1 MSPTDLPPPRE
12 QSAPSSPPEDAHP
25 PVPTVGASIIWL
37 CAFLLLSV
45 VAIFLYLMGFGIYL
59 GVQAAAEGLAAPEG
73 AAMEAIIST
82 HLSSPQGMGASYIL
96 QALVIIPFVLMASN
110 FKHQPWQQTLALR
123 PFHRNWLYY
132 WGIVLAIYMVV
143 QHVLQFIFTVEVSE
157 FLQQLASS
165 KSFLAFIAIAI
176 FAPVLEELVFRGYLF
191 AAWRQTRLGLSG
203 TLVLTSSIFT
213 ALHIGQYG
221 VLLLIILFI
230 FSIILG
236 LARERTGS
244 LWVPIILH
252 ALNNVISGVTIIYFG
267 WL

>member
-1 MSPTDLPPPRE
+1 MSPTDLPPSRE
-12 QSAPSSPPEDAHP
+12 QPLPPQQPQVRHQ
-25 PVPTVGASIIWL
+25 PVPTVGSSIIWL

-59 GVQAAAEGLAAPEG
+59 GVQAAADSQAVPEG
-73 AAMEAIIST
+73 AAMEALINS
-82 HLSSPQGMGASYIL
+82 HLVSPQGMGASYIF
-96 QALVIIPFVLMASN
+96 QALVIIPFVLIASN

-123 PFHRNWLYY
+123 PFHRNWLHY
-132 WGIVLAIYMVV
+132 WLIVLAVYMVV
-143 QHVLQFIFTVEVSE
+143 QHVLQLIFTVDVSE
-157 FLQQLASS
+157 FLQQLANS
-165 KSFLAFIAIAI
+165 KSLLAFIAIAI

-221 VLLLIILFI
+221 ILLLMILFV

>member
-1 MSPTDLPPPRE
+1 MSPTDLPPSRERPLPPPRP
-12 QSAPSSPPEDAHP
+12 QVADQ
-25 PVPTVGASIIWL
+25 PVPAVGASIIWL
-37 CAFLLLSV
+37 CSFLLLSV
-45 VAIFLYLMGFGIYL
+45 VAVFLYLMGFGIYL
-59 GVQAAAEGLAAPEG
+59 GVQAAADSQAVPEG
-73 AAMEAIIST
+73 AAMEALING
-82 HLSSPQGMGASYIL
+82 HLASPHGMGASYIF
-96 QALVIIPFVLMASN
+96 QALVIIPFVLIASN

-123 PFHRNWLYY
+123 PFHRNWLNY
-132 WGIVLAIYMVV
+132 WLIVLAVYMVV
-143 QHVLQFIFTVEVSE
+143 QHVLQLIFTVDVSE
-157 FLQQLASS
+157 FLQQLANS
-165 KSFLAFIAIAI
+165 KSLLAFIAIAI

-221 VLLLIILFI
+221 ILLLMVLFV

-252 ALNNVISGVTIIYFG
+252 ALNNMISGVTIIYFG